1 MWYVLLLLSYSAR
14 RCKAV
19 SRYLITPSSSSQLS
33 LLHYLLLFL
42 PPPSLN
48 GARAKAIV
56 HVKPS
61 PLLLTLASVV
71 SRALPGRGGILVAKL
86 SRVSTF

>member
-1 MWYVLLLLSYSAR
+1 MMWYVLLLLSYSAR
-14 RCKAV
+14 LYETV
-19 SRYLITPSSSSQLS
+19 SRYLINPLPLSQLS

-48 GARAKAIV
+48 GAHAKAIV

-61 PLLLTLASVV
+61 PLCSPLPPLSPVRCQDGGAS
-71 SRALPGRGGILVAKL
+71 
-86 SRVSTF
+86 